1 MKNKKGFTLVEI
13 LVCILIIGVLTT
25 IALPVYL
32 RAREKAKAAEAISV
46 LGTVALAEHRYAL
59 LHNTY
64 SSDFEKL
71 DINIGDASQIENDV
85 LKMNNFDVTIDE
97 GIGGLKDTAY
107 IRAYRKNNNNNI
119 LYSLYKCMDNNQ
131 TLCSDDDNTD
141 NITCESLGF
150 DSETNPM
157 NPCGGM
163 PINNASGC
171 NSTGGF
177 WSSAFGVCYET
188 AQERCNAVSGTMDG
202 DVCRFN
208 DNNNSISD
216 QILDNGMACYGSGSG
231 SKVKNNQSGTVPH
244 AVTGDNYSISTG
256 SCINSIVNEGAV
268 CYGNGQY
275 GCGQST
281 VNEGGVCQV
290 TNYGGCWGVTLNGGT
305 CESGNGSSV
314 KGCYQAVVNEGG
326 VCHAS
331 SNMGCYAS
339 TINDGGVC
347 IGDYQG
353 SDGYGCKQ
361 VHVKSGGICVGSGY
375 ESCRQAII
383 DDGGIMI
390 AKSSTAGLLN
400 TYSGSGCCVDCVG
413 YGYCHDSGHVCNM
426 SAEEKDRYCHMY
438 DEED

>member
-177 WSSAFGVCYET
+177 WSSAFGVCYGT
-188 AQERCNAVSGTMDG
+188 AQERCNAVSGTMNG
-202 DVCRFN
+202 DICKFT
-208 DNNNSISD
+208 DTSNSITD
-216 QILDNGMACYGSGSG
+216 QVLDNGMACYGNATGTIQNGST
-231 SKVKNNQSGTVPH
+231 GTVYR
-244 AVTGDNYSISTG
+244 AQQGTYFTYTVGSCLRSVINNGGICYGGAGNGSCAESIINDGGICQATSIS
-256 SCINSIVNEGAV
+256 
-268 CYGNGQY
+268 
-275 GCGQST
+275 GCMGT
-281 VNEGGVCQV
+281 TINEGGICR
-290 TNYGGCWGVTLNGGT
+290 
-305 CESGNGSSV
+305 SGNIE
-314 KGCYQAVVNEGG
+314 KGCYYSQINEGG
-326 VCHAS
+326 ECQANS
-331 SNMGCYAS
+331 YQSCFGS
-339 TINDGGVC
+339 TINEGGICRDNPDVTYGCKNSLVKSGGVC
-347 IGDYQG
+347 IG
-353 SDGYGCKQ
+353 
-361 VHVKSGGICVGSGY
+361 SGNQ
-375 ESCRQAII
+375 SCRQLVLE
-383 DDGGIMI
+383 DGGIMV
-390 AKSSTAGLLN
+390 AKSSTAGYLN
-400 TYSGSGCCVDCVG
+400 SYQGSACCVDCVG
-413 YGYCHDSGHVCNM
+413 SGYCHDSGHVCNM
-426 SAEEKDRYCHMY
+426 SNEEKETYCNM
-438 DEED
+438 